1 MSQLNKLNEELAK
14 LGIEEVKELDPC
26 PSRTAYFRYMDDDS
40 EDDPKTRKAKLSALR
55 KGYVI
60 NFYQWFSHL
69 NPHLLYEFG
78 DDKTYWNYNTEKG
91 VYDEL
96 TLSSVLSLVINLMIT
111 DGLDGE
117 ATEGTAK
124 TIVAK
129 YRAQNKTRGKLYSD
143 FDAADN
149 WFHAKNGWLEL
160 VTHEFIEHT
169 PERLSRI
176 VSAAN
181 YSPEA
186 ECPLYDAF
194 LDIESR
200 MPTDQVRVID
210 QFSGYVL
217 TSTIEAEEMLI
228 FEGRPGSGKS
238 MVPEIW
244 MKVLGDKAV
253 ATSLSRLG
261 GENQFTGDELVD
273 KTLCFI
279 DEANPKTNDINET
292 FQNLVTQPTI
302 RVERKGIQKKTLV
315 ANKLKLV
322 MCLNEM
328 PDHIPAG
335 MYRRYRHI
343 LFQRSFQDEGIKDG
357 RVKLNIIANELSG
370 VLNRMLKGLSDYNKM
385 GKLSGIEN
393 ELDRKNEYNL
403 SSDDFSAFLNDH
415 FNPVNDDEVRYSFE
429 EMRAAYVAEFPKK
442 YNEGLSIQ
450 SFNKKLLANRLSEFS
465 RIGKGRTK
473 ELRGYTGLK
482 LKVGHNFVANMSK
495 IQTTYDMN
503 F

>member
-1 MSQLNKLNEELAK
+1 
-14 LGIEEVKELDPC
+14 
-26 PSRTAYFRYMDDDS
+26 
-40 EDDPKTRKAKLSALR
+40 
-55 KGYVI
+55 
-60 NFYQWFSHL
+60 
-69 NPHLLYEFG
+69 
-78 DDKTYWNYNTEKG
+78 
-91 VYDEL
+91 
-96 TLSSVLSLVINLMIT
+96 
-111 DGLDGE
+111 
-117 ATEGTAK
+117 
-124 TIVAK
+124 
-129 YRAQNKTRGKLYSD
+129 
-143 FDAADN
+143 
-149 WFHAKNGWLEL
+149 
-160 VTHEFIEHT
+160 
-169 PERLSRI
+169 
-176 VSAAN
+176 
-181 YSPEA
+181 
-186 ECPLYDAF
+186 
-194 LDIESR
+194 
-200 MPTDQVRVID
+200 
-210 QFSGYVL
+210 
-217 TSTIEAEEMLI
+217 
-228 FEGRPGSGKS
+228 
-238 MVPEIW
+238 
-244 MKVLGDKAV
+244 V

-357 RVKLNIIANELSG
+357 HIKLNIIANELSG

-465 RIGKGRTK
+465 KIGKGRTK

-482 LKVGHNFVANMSK
+482 LKAGHNFVANVSK